1 MRCDRTNKQT
11 ESTTLYIY
19 ILVWEP
25 NAAKVTKS
33 YSRRLPTLERF

>member
-1 MRCDRTNKQT
+1 MSYDRTSKQT

-25 NAAKVTKS
+25 SAANVTKS